1 MNLRNRISRPISAA
15 REACAPDPSA
25 WTLLAGLVAAA
36 MVACLAAAGTA
47 RGAETEAAPLIA
59 ETKMRRVDIVLD
71 PTSLPAADR
80 AASAERLRAIE
91 EAASSDLPLFVS
103 YDPRETLRETLAML
117 GDLGVE
123 VGSSAVVN
131 FDTLEVWMPV
141 DAKRDLAKLPFI
153 KKIRKPVAPVSAGV
167 FDSEGIEAT
176 GADLAHL
183 GATAPAV
190 TGDGIT
196 VAIIDRDY
204 EILDTVIAD
213 AGDELYAIP
222 TTDMFLQQ
230 SSGSS
235 NFNNISVNAQGD
247 REHGTASAEVIYEM
261 APDAIIKL
269 YSVKS
274 TVGIEYA
281 IRHAADQGFD
291 IIHVPLTHIETMS
304 DPVGTGAGGTNRFT
318 DDIDYAV
325 GLGSV
330 VVVAAG
336 NEAKRHIQD
345 EYLPCAECENSHQ
358 DYICNDANDDSNYHK
373 FVDEFEFSEQPLNA
387 LIFDDDHYDAESF
400 DLTCWSAIEA
410 GFDPTKFKFRLHK
423 YDEGSEHDEPLC
435 PGDSGASP
443 ISGTETNLGGF
454 FTKGVNLF
462 DGDFDEHYHY
472 ISVRYTQPSSP
483 LPQWPEFRI
492 ACGTGV
498 DEFLVLSTE
507 GSLSD
512 LAVVASALTVSEVDA
527 FFEDEITETS
537 SQGPA
542 ASGGQKPEIG
552 GPGIVENFTVTEF
565 DFISDWTFNGT
576 SAASA
581 HVAAIAALL
590 QEYRLDNGMAMLTPA
605 QVKQWLTN
613 AAIDIEDPWIDNK
626 VGSGFV
632 QVPKVVYEGD
642 VGPLDFMG
650 VTPCR
655 LIDTRF
661 DTPLGGGPPT
671 QMQPAVERAFVVTG
685 AGSPCGIPDTAEAI
699 SATISVVAP
708 VAAGFVTLF
717 PGDEL
722 LPTVSSVNF
731 GVGGVTNNNL
741 FLKLSASGTVRAYSP
756 TGPNDI
762 ILDVNGYFQ

>member
-1 MNLRNRISRPISAA
+1 MKLWNRHSRPLCAA
-15 REACAPDPSA
+15 GEACAPDPSV
-25 WTLLAGLVAAA
+25 WTLRAGMAGLMAAA
-36 MVACLAAAGTA
+36 MVACLTAAGTA
-47 RGAETEAAPLIA
+47 RGAEVEAAPVVA
-59 ETKMRRVDIVLD
+59 DTKMRRVDILLD
-71 PTSLPAADR
+71 PTALPAADR
-80 AASAERLRAIE
+80 AASAERLRAIDD
-91 EAASSDLPLFVS
+91 AMNSGLPLFVS
-103 YDPRETLRETLAML
+103 YEPRETLRETLAIL
-117 GDLGVE
+117 ADLGVE
-123 VGSSAVVN
+123 VGSTAVVN

-176 GADLAHL
+176 GADLAH
-183 GATAPAV
+183 AAAV

-204 EILDTVIAD
+204 EDLDTVIAD

-222 TTDMFLQQ
+222 VSDMFLQQ
-230 SSGSS
+230 SSGSA

-261 APDAIIKL
+261 APDATIKL

-304 DPVGTGAGGTNRFT
+304 DPVGTGSGGTNRFT

-345 EYLPCAECENSHQ
+345 EYTPCDECEDTHPN
-358 DYICNDANDDSNYHK
+358 YICNDASDNSDYHK
-373 FVDEFEFSEQPLNA
+373 FLDDFSEQPLNA
-387 LIFDDDHYDAESF
+387 LVFDDDHYDAESF

-423 YDEGSEHDEPLC
+423 YDEGSENDEPFC

-462 DGDFDEHYHY
+462 DGDFDEQYHY
-472 ISVRYTQPSSP
+472 ISLRYTQPGSP
-483 LPQWPEFRI
+483 LAQWPEFRI

-498 DEFLVLSTE
+498 EEFLVLSSE

-527 FFEDEITETS
+527 FFEDEVTETS
-537 SQGPA
+537 SWGPA
-542 ASGGQKPEIG
+542 ASGGQKPDVG

-590 QEYRLDNGMAMLTPA
+590 QEYRVDNGMAMLTPA
-605 QVKQWLTN
+605 QVKQWLKN
-613 AAIDIEDPWIDNK
+613 AAIDIEDPWVDNK

-632 QVPKVVYEGD
+632 QVPKSIYEGD
-642 VGPLDFMG
+642 VGPLDFMTI
-650 VTPCR
+650 TPCR
-655 LIDTRF
+655 LVDTRF
-661 DTPLGGGPPT
+661 DTPLGGGAPT
-671 QMQPAVERAFVVTG
+671 QMQPGVERAFVAAG
-685 AGSPCGIPDTAEAI
+685 AGSPCGIPDTAEAV
-699 SATISVVAP
+699 SATISVVNPA
-708 VAAGFVTLF
+708 AAGFVTLF

-722 LPTVSSVNF
+722 LPPVSAVNF

-741 FLKLSASGTVRAYSP
+741 FLKLSASGTVRAYTP